1 MRIMLRRN
9 AFFHKSRLCQL
20 AVKDSLCQL
29 AVKDVVRQSISHV
42 DNAALSML
50 PEFRA
55 SRAFRCGVALLSQSS
70 RIVLGSSH
78 IGIVNRGRP
87 LVLPARTAT

>member
-9 AFFHKSRLCQL
+9 AFSHKSRLCQL
-20 AVKDSLCQL
+20 AVKDRLCQL

-55 SRAFRCGVALLSQSS
+55 SRAFRCGVALPYPA
-70 RIVLGSSH
+70 
-78 IGIVNRGRP
+78 GR
-87 LVLPARTAT
+87 VE